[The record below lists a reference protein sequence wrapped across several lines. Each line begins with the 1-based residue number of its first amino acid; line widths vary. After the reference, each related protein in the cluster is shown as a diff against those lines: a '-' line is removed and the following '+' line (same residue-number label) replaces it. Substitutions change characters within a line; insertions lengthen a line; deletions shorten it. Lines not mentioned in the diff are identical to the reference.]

1 MPATQREQQNGAT
14 VCMYDEYGK
23 VSGGKGR
30 EEQGSDENCGS
41 ISTGQLKA
49 RTRKTVCLIGRD
61 TVTIECE
68 IMRYPSREI

>member
-1 MPATQREQQNGAT
+1 
-14 VCMYDEYGK
+14 MYDEYGK

-49 RTRKTVCLIGRD
+49 RTRKTLCLIGRD

-68 IMRYPSREI
+68 MMSK